1 MLEEHQMVPTYETLK
16 CVIRQQPCQMVEPLS
31 FPCDI
36 MVGEPNLSVYD
47 NLMGV

>member
-1 MLEEHQMVPTYETLK
+1 VLEEHQMVPTYDTLK
-16 CVIRQQPCQMVEPLS
+16 CIIRQQPFQMVEPLVLS
-31 FPCDI
+31 CEV